1 MLMNSPV
8 ALPLPSSALN
18 AAKLALL
25 PLLLW
30 QAVRVRQRALE
41 LPEAGGARHARVRPR
56 RLADERPLR
65 VLLVGDSSA
74 AGVGVRTQAQALS
87 GRLAHHL
94 ADELRRPVHWQL
106 IARTGHTT
114 GEALQHLRES
124 TLKPADILVTALG
137 VNDVVRQVP
146 TSRTLEQLEELHV
159 AVRERAGVRYW
170 VHQGLPPMHQFPL
183 LPAPLRWVLGAQAE
197 LLNRALQAE
206 LGDQLDRGLMR
217 TPAGVAGATAAE
229 LMAEDGFH
237 PGTAGYELWGRTL
250 AEHLSKRWRRVERA
264 GR

>member
-1 MLMNSPV
+1 MPLLS
-8 ALPLPSSALN
+8 PLPAPALN

-30 QAVRVRQRALE
+30 QAVQVRRRALE
-41 LPEAGGARHARVRPR
+41 LPEAAGKRHGRQAAGRSS
-56 RLADERPLR
+56 APLR

-74 AGVGVRTQAQALS
+74 AGVGVRQQDQALA
-87 GRLAHHL
+87 GQLALHL
-94 ADELRRPVHWQL
+94 AEALGRPVHWQL

-124 TLKPADILVTALG
+124 LLQPADVLVTALG

-146 TSRTLEQLEELHV
+146 ASRTLEQLQALH
-159 AVRERAGVRYW
+159 AEAQARAGVRYW
-170 VHQGLPPMHQFPL
+170 SHQALPPMQQFPL

-197 LLNRALQAE
+197 GLNHLLLQT
-206 LGDQLDRGLMR
+206 LGDQPDRGLMR
-217 TPAGVAGATAAE
+217 PPVRLAGAGAAE

-237 PGTAGYELWGRTL
+237 PGAPGYALWGQVL
-250 AEHLSKRWRRVERA
+250 AQHLARRWQRLERA
-264 GR
+264 AS